1 MFCKSSINALQ
12 CWGKFYLAVEKEK
25 CTLQFNATSKHVE
38 QVSEGNDDDD
48 DEDDNNDDDDDGN
61 DDQRH
66 QKAHGTD
73 FWS

>member
-1 MFCKSSINALQ
+1 MTVTMINAT
-12 CWGKFYLAVEKEK
+12 K
-25 CTLQFNATSKHVE
+25 KHVE

-48 DEDDNNDDDDDGN
+48 DEDDNDDDDDDGN

-73 FWS
+73 FWR